1 LTDMGYYVIISHINN
16 LKESRNNELK
26 KIYK

>member
-1 LTDMGYYVIISHINN
+1 MGYYVIISHINN

-26 KIYK
+26 KIHKESR